1 MDINISQVCIL
12 AVLIQMTYGRIK
24 KVHCII
30 ENETDL
36 RGAMFFLD

>member
-1 MDINISQVCIL
+1 MDITISQLCIL
-12 AVLIQMTYGRIK
+12 AVLIEMTYERIK
-24 KVHCII
+24 KVHCIT